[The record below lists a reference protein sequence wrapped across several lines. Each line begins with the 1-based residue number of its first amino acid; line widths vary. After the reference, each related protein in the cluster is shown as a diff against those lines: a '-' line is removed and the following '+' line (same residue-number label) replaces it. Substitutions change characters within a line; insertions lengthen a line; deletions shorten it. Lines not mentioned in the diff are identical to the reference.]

1 MSLNSWIHMYTRI
14 NTLVMTPIRTRSWK
28 SAGER
33 VTGTE
38 LWAAPRLRS
47 VRPRLFPSLSVT
59 SWGMIRPCEQ
69 LTAEGKESSSSVTDR
84 DTWKQARGFG
94 RRDISVTVM
103 AKAYGTT
110 PRKLFAIEFSVDPR
124 KTGNIKSSRSNN
136 CRSIVFA
143 LFSVLR
149 VCLIQYLV

>member
-1 MSLNSWIHMYTRI
+1 
-14 NTLVMTPIRTRSWK
+14 
-28 SAGER
+28 
-33 VTGTE
+33 
-38 LWAAPRLRS
+38 
-47 VRPRLFPSLSVT
+47 
-59 SWGMIRPCEQ
+59 MIRPCEQ

-110 PRKLFAIEFSVDPR
+110 PRKLFAIEFSVDPQ

-143 LFSVLR
+143 LFSVIRLPHPVPSLVKSNLIIIVQHNLYALQGKKIKIMVESRIVQPNKTVSPLR
-149 VCLIQYLV
+149 I